1 MSKQVDIKKPWLK
14 PTVYALNIRK
24 DTFGGSHIAAE
35 GQSKGTA
42 HVPKDPT
49 PR

>member
-1 MSKQVDIKKPWLK
+1 MSKLTDKKKPWSK
-14 PTVYALNIRK
+14 PALHSLSIRK
-24 DTFGGSHIAAE
+24 DTFGGSQQAAE